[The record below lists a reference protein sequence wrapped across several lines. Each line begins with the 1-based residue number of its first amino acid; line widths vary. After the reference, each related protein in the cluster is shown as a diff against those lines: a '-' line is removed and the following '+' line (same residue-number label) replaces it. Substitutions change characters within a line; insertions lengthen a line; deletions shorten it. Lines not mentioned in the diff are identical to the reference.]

1 MPVKRPLTRSF
12 PFQALFLGVGA
23 SLFCL
28 TTSAEAIDQVRL
40 QFRDRAATVSIG
52 ELRSFVRGNA
62 APQQLLDFFQA
73 TGQRAEAVRNLLGD
87 QITLGTRAER
97 FLETST
103 GQFVILQ
110 LDRLIAGSDR
120 RTRLE
125 SLRTALRETLTND
138 NRLSVLELL
147 ENYPESTVTVD
158 LNGLDPIY
166 NRISGFVNRVEPALE
181 AVKSFLQDLIC
192 ECPQESS
199 SVLPQPGHL
208 TAQAETGK
216 SSVCVNQAGRLVPL
230 QTTQA
235 PTQAS
240 PQAPTPASAAPE
252 VAAVNHSQP

>member
-12 PFQALFLGVGA
+12 PFPAFFLGVGA

-40 QFRDRAATVSIG
+40 QFRDRDTTVSIG
-52 ELRSFVRGNA
+52 ELRSFVRGST

-73 TGQRAEAVRNLLGD
+73 TGQRANAVRTLLGD

-110 LDRLIAGSDR
+110 LDRLIAGSDH
-120 RTRLE
+120 RTQLE
-125 SLRTALRETLTND
+125 SLRTALRETITND
-138 NRLSVLELL
+138 NRLSILELL

-199 SVLPQPGHL
+199 SVLPQSGL
-208 TAQAETGK
+208 LVAQAEMGK
-216 SSVCVNQAGRLVPL
+216 PSVCMNPAGEIVPL
-230 QTTQA
+230 QTAQA
-235 PTQAS
+235 PT
-240 PQAPTPASAAPE
+240 TASAAL
-252 VAAVNHSQP
+252 AVPPLEHSQP